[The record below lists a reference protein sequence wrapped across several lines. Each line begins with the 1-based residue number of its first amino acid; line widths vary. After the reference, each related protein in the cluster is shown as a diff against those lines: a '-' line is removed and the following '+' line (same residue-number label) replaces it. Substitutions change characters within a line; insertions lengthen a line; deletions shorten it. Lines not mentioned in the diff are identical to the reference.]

1 MNGKI
6 VLIQDTREKVGK
18 HNNIIR
24 YCKSNG
30 IEVIRETLQ
39 VGDYMLGEKCGNDV
53 TPISKIS
60 VDIKGLGLIELAGDL
75 SKDEQALDKK
85 YRKCYEQGIKLIV
98 LIEEPFGSI
107 QEIANWKN
115 PHGFVN
121 GRKLLD
127 KMHRLKMMYGIDF
140 MFCDKKRTG
149 ETLIKLLKG
158 V

>member
-1 MNGKI
+1 MI
-6 VLIQDTREKVGK
+6 LIEDTRQQKGK
-18 HNNIIR
+18 HNNVHK
-24 YCKSNG
+24 YCDSQG
-30 IEVIRETLQ
+30 IEIYPLTLT
-39 VGDYMLGEKCGNDV
+39 VGDYMLGEVQNGKVVPIGNR
-53 TPISKIS
+53 S
-60 VDIKGLGLIELAGDL
+60 VDTKSLGLIELAGDL

-98 LIEEPFGSI
+98 LIEEPVGSI

>member
-1 MNGKI
+1 MI
-6 VLIQDTREKVGK
+6 LIEDTRQQKGK
-18 HNNIIR
+18 HNNVHK
-24 YCKSNG
+24 YCDSQG
-30 IEVIRETLQ
+30 IEIYPLTLT
-39 VGDYMLGEKCGNDV
+39 VGDYMLGEVQNGKV
-53 TPISKIS
+53 VPIGKRAI
-60 VDIKGLGLIELAGDL
+60 DTKFALIELAGDL

-107 QEIANWKN
+107 QEIASWKN

-140 MFCDKKRTG
+140 MFCDKNRTG

>member
-1 MNGKI
+1 MI
-6 VLIQDTREKVGK
+6 LIEDTRQQKGK
-18 HNNIIR
+18 HNNVHK
-24 YCKSNG
+24 YCDSQG
-30 IEVIRETLQ
+30 IEIYPLTLT
-39 VGDYMLGEKCGNDV
+39 VGDYMLGEVQNDKVVPIGNRAID
-53 TPISKIS
+53 TKFA
-60 VDIKGLGLIELAGDL
+60 LIELAGDL

-98 LIEEPFGSI
+98 LIEEPFCSI

>member
-1 MNGKI
+1 MI
-6 VLIQDTREKVGK
+6 LIEDTRQQKGK
-18 HNNIIR
+18 HNNVHK
-24 YCKSNG
+24 YCDSQG
-30 IEVIRETLQ
+30 IEIYPLTLT
-39 VGDYMLGEKCGNDV
+39 VGDYMLGEVQNGKV
-53 TPISKIS
+53 VPIGSRS
-60 VDIKGLGLIELAGDL
+60 VDTKSLGLIELANDL

-107 QEIANWKN
+107 QEIASWKN

>member
-1 MNGKI
+1 MI
-6 VLIQDTREKVGK
+6 LIEDTRQQKGK
-18 HNNIIR
+18 HNNVHK
-24 YCKSNG
+24 YCDSQG
-30 IEVIRETLQ
+30 IEIYPLTLT
-39 VGDYMLGEKCGNDV
+39 VGDYMLGEVQNGKVVPIGNRAID
-53 TPISKIS
+53 TKFA
-60 VDIKGLGLIELAGDL
+60 LIELAGDL

-107 QEIANWKN
+107 QEIASWKN

-149 ETLIKLLKG
+149 EMLIKLLEG

>member
-1 MNGKI
+1 MI
-6 VLIQDTREKVGK
+6 LIEDTRQQKGK
-18 HNNIIR
+18 HNNVHK
-24 YCKSNG
+24 YCDSQG
-30 IEVIRETLQ
+30 IEIYPLTLT
-39 VGDYMLGEKCGNDV
+39 VGDYMLGEVQNGKV
-53 TPISKIS
+53 VPIGKRAI
-60 VDIKGLGLIELAGDL
+60 DTKFALIELAGDL
-75 SKDEQALDKK
+75 SKDEQALNKK

-107 QEIANWKN
+107 QEIASWKN

>member
-1 MNGKI
+1 MI
-6 VLIQDTREKVGK
+6 LIEDTRQQKGK
-18 HNNIIR
+18 HNNVHK
-24 YCKSNG
+24 YCDSQG
-30 IEVIRETLQ
+30 IEIYPLTLT
-39 VGDYMLGEKCGNDV
+39 VGDYMLGEVQNGKV
-53 TPISKIS
+53 VPIGKFAI
-60 VDIKGLGLIELAGDL
+60 DTKFALIELAGDL

-107 QEIANWKN
+107 QEIASWKN

>member
-1 MNGKI
+1 MI
-6 VLIQDTREKVGK
+6 LIEDTRQQKGK
-18 HNNIIR
+18 HNNVHK
-24 YCKSNG
+24 YCDSQG
-30 IEVIRETLQ
+30 IEIYPLTLT
-39 VGDYMLGEKCGNDV
+39 VGDYMLGEVQNGKVVPIGNRAID
-53 TPISKIS
+53 TKFA
-60 VDIKGLGLIELAGDL
+60 LIELAGDL

-107 QEIANWKN
+107 QEIASWKN

>member
-1 MNGKI
+1 MI
-6 VLIQDTREKVGK
+6 LIEDTRQQKGK
-18 HNNIIR
+18 HNNVHK
-24 YCKSNG
+24 YCDSQG
-30 IEVIRETLQ
+30 IEIYPLTLT
-39 VGDYMLGEKCGNDV
+39 VGDYMLGEVQNGKVVPIGNRAID
-53 TPISKIS
+53 TKFA
-60 VDIKGLGLIELAGDL
+60 LIELAGDL

-107 QEIANWKN
+107 QEIASWKN

-140 MFCDKKRTG
+140 MLRDKKRTG

>member
-1 MNGKI
+1 MI
-6 VLIQDTREKVGK
+6 LIEDTRQQKGK
-18 HNNIIR
+18 HNNVHK
-24 YCKSNG
+24 YCDSQG
-30 IEVIRETLQ
+30 IEIYPLTLT
-39 VGDYMLGEKCGNDV
+39 VGDYMLGEVQNGKVVPIGKCAID
-53 TPISKIS
+53 TS
-60 VDIKGLGLIELAGDL
+60 LGLIELANDL
-75 SKDEQALDKK
+75 SKDEQALNKK

>member
-1 MNGKI
+1 MI
-6 VLIQDTREKVGK
+6 LIEDTRQQKGK
-18 HNNIIR
+18 HNNVHK
-24 YCKSNG
+24 YCDSQG
-30 IEVIRETLQ
+30 IEIYPLTLT
-39 VGDYMLGEKCGNDV
+39 VGDYMLGEVQNGKV
-53 TPISKIS
+53 VPIGKRAI
-60 VDIKGLGLIELAGDL
+60 DTKFALIELAGDL

-107 QEIANWKN
+107 QEIASWKN

-140 MFCDKKRTG
+140 MFCDKKCTG

>member
-1 MNGKI
+1 MI
-6 VLIQDTREKVGK
+6 LIEDTRQQKGK
-18 HNNIIR
+18 HNNVHK
-24 YCKSNG
+24 YCDSQG
-30 IEVIRETLQ
+30 IEIYPLTLT
-39 VGDYMLGEKCGNDV
+39 VGDYMLGEVQNGKV
-53 TPISKIS
+53 VPIGKRAI
-60 VDIKGLGLIELAGDL
+60 DTKFALIELAGDL

-107 QEIANWKN
+107 QEIASWKN

>member
-1 MNGKI
+1 MI
-6 VLIQDTREKVGK
+6 LIEDTRQQKGK
-18 HNNIIR
+18 HNNVHK
-24 YCKSNG
+24 YCDSQG
-30 IEVIRETLQ
+30 IEIYPLTLT
-39 VGDYMLGEKCGNDV
+39 VGDYMLGEVQNDKVAPIGNRAID
-53 TPISKIS
+53 TKFA
-60 VDIKGLGLIELAGDL
+60 LIELAGDL

-107 QEIANWKN
+107 QEIASWKN

>member
-1 MNGKI
+1 MI
-6 VLIQDTREKVGK
+6 LIEDTRQQKGK
-18 HNNIIR
+18 HNNVHK
-24 YCKSNG
+24 YCDSQG
-30 IEVIRETLQ
+30 IEIYPLTLT
-39 VGDYMLGEKCGNDV
+39 VGDYMLGEVQNGKVVPIGNRAID
-53 TPISKIS
+53 TKFA
-60 VDIKGLGLIELAGDL
+60 LIELAGDL

-107 QEIANWKN
+107 QEIASWKN
-115 PHGFVN
+115 PHGFIN
-121 GRKLLD
+121 GRKLID

-149 ETLIKLLKG
+149 EMLIKLLEG

>member
-1 MNGKI
+1 MI
-6 VLIQDTREKVGK
+6 LIEDTRQQKGK
-18 HNNIIR
+18 HNNVHK
-24 YCKSNG
+24 YCDSQG
-30 IEVIRETLQ
+30 IEIYPLTLT
-39 VGDYMLGEKCGNDV
+39 VGDYMLGEVQNDKVVPIGNRAID
-53 TPISKIS
+53 TKFA
-60 VDIKGLGLIELAGDL
+60 LIELAGDL

-107 QEIANWKN
+107 QEIASWKN

>member
-1 MNGKI
+1 MI
-6 VLIQDTREKVGK
+6 LIEDTRQQKGK
-18 HNNIIR
+18 HNNVHK
-24 YCKSNG
+24 YCDSQG
-30 IEVIRETLQ
+30 IEIYPLTLT
-39 VGDYMLGEKCGNDV
+39 VGDYMLGEVQNGKV
-53 TPISKIS
+53 VPIGKRAI
-60 VDIKGLGLIELAGDL
+60 DTKFALIELAGDL

-98 LIEEPFGSI
+98 LIEEPFSSI

-140 MFCDKKRTG
+140 MFCDKKCTG

>member
-1 MNGKI
+1 MI
-6 VLIQDTREKVGK
+6 LIEDTRQQKGK
-18 HNNIIR
+18 HNNVHK
-24 YCKSNG
+24 YCDSQG
-30 IEVIRETLQ
+30 IEIYPLTLT
-39 VGDYMLGEKCGNDV
+39 VGDYMLGEVRNGKVVPIGNR
-53 TPISKIS
+53 S
-60 VDIKGLGLIELAGDL
+60 VDTKSLGLIELANDL

-98 LIEEPFGSI
+98 LIEEPFSSI

>member
-1 MNGKI
+1 MI
-6 VLIQDTREKVGK
+6 LIEDTRQQKGK
-18 HNNIIR
+18 HKNVHK
-24 YCKSNG
+24 YCDSQG
-30 IEVIRETLQ
+30 IEIYPLTLV
-39 VGDYMLGEKCGNDV
+39 VGDYMLGERHEDV
-53 TPISKIS
+53 VVPIGGVS
-60 VDIKGLGLIELAGDL
+60 VDTKQDMVECATDL
-75 SKDEQALDKK
+75 TKDEQALNKK

-107 QEIANWKN
+107 QEIASWKN

-149 ETLIKLLKG
+149 EMLIKLLKG

>member
-1 MNGKI
+1 MI
-6 VLIQDTREKVGK
+6 LIEDTRQQKGK
-18 HNNIIR
+18 HNNVHK
-24 YCKSNG
+24 YCDSQG
-30 IEVIRETLQ
+30 IEIYPLTLT
-39 VGDYMLGEKCGNDV
+39 VGDYMLGEVQNGKVVPIGKCAID
-53 TPISKIS
+53 TKFA
-60 VDIKGLGLIELAGDL
+60 LIELANDL

-98 LIEEPFGSI
+98 LIEEPFGSV

>member
-1 MNGKI
+1 MI
-6 VLIQDTREKVGK
+6 LIEDTRQQKGK
-18 HNNIIR
+18 HNNVHK
-24 YCKSNG
+24 YCDSQG
-30 IEVIRETLQ
+30 IEIYPLTLT
-39 VGDYMLGEKCGNDV
+39 VGDYMLGEVRNGKVVPIGNR
-53 TPISKIS
+53 S
-60 VDIKGLGLIELAGDL
+60 VDTKSLGLIELANDL

>member
-1 MNGKI
+1 MI
-6 VLIQDTREKVGK
+6 LIEDTRQQKGK
-18 HNNIIR
+18 HNNVHK
-24 YCKSNG
+24 YCDSQG
-30 IEVIRETLQ
+30 IEIYPLTLT
-39 VGDYMLGEKCGNDV
+39 VGDYMLGEVQNGKV
-53 TPISKIS
+53 VPIGKYAI
-60 VDIKGLGLIELAGDL
+60 DTKFALIELAGDL

-107 QEIANWKN
+107 QEIASWKN

>member
-1 MNGKI
+1 MI
-6 VLIQDTREKVGK
+6 LIEDTRQQKGK
-18 HNNIIR
+18 HNNVHK
-24 YCKSNG
+24 YCDSQG
-30 IEVIRETLQ
+30 IEIYPLTLT
-39 VGDYMLGEKCGNDV
+39 VGDYMLGEVQNGKV
-53 TPISKIS
+53 VPISKCAI
-60 VDIKGLGLIELAGDL
+60 DTKFALIELAGDL

>member
-1 MNGKI
+1 MI
-6 VLIQDTREKVGK
+6 LIEDTRQQKGK
-18 HNNIIR
+18 HNNVHK
-24 YCKSNG
+24 YCDSQG
-30 IEVIRETLQ
+30 IEIYPLTLT
-39 VGDYMLGEKCGNDV
+39 VGDYMLGEVQNGKV
-53 TPISKIS
+53 VPIGKRAI
-60 VDIKGLGLIELAGDL
+60 DTKFALIELAGDL
-75 SKDEQALDKK
+75 STDEQALDKK

-107 QEIANWKN
+107 QEIASWKN

>member
-1 MNGKI
+1 MI
-6 VLIQDTREKVGK
+6 LIEDTRQQKGK
-18 HNNIIR
+18 HNNVHK
-24 YCKSNG
+24 YCDSQG
-30 IEVIRETLQ
+30 IEIYPLTLT
-39 VGDYMLGEKCGNDV
+39 VGDYMLGEVQNDKV
-53 TPISKIS
+53 VPIGHRAIDTKFA
-60 VDIKGLGLIELAGDL
+60 LIELAGDL

-107 QEIANWKN
+107 QEIASWKN

>member
-1 MNGKI
+1 MI
-6 VLIQDTREKVGK
+6 LIEDTRQQKGK
-18 HNNIIR
+18 HNNVHK
-24 YCKSNG
+24 YCDSQG
-30 IEVIRETLQ
+30 IEIYPLTLT
-39 VGDYMLGEKCGNDV
+39 VGDYMLGEVQNGKVVPIGNRAID
-53 TPISKIS
+53 TKFA
-60 VDIKGLGLIELAGDL
+60 LIELAGDL